1 MIASPTAE
9 AISISALLAQVARR
23 DRGRILSGLIARLGD
38 FQLAEDA
45 LQDAILAAAQTWP
58 GGTVPAKPMNWLM
71 QVAYRKAL
79 DRIRQRKI
87 EQRSKDD
94 IAVLSGEEAY
104 EEETQEI
111 GDERLRLIF
120 TCCHPAL
127 DQKSQVALT
136 LRTLGG
142 LSTPEIATAFLDQDA
157 TMGQRLSRAKA
168 KIAAA
173 KIPFRVP
180 TQDEWPARLQAVLTV
195 IYLIYNAGYSAGPLK
210 GADLAG
216 EAIYLARTL
225 SELRPNEA
233 EIEGCLALLLITHAR
248 RYARVDQNGVSLP
261 MSRQDRS
268 LWRSDEIVQGLAIID
283 RAVLRRSP
291 GPYQIKAAI
300 AACHV
305 LGPHSDWPQI
315 SALYERLLDF
325 EPTAIVRL
333 NAAVA
338 LAEAGDVQE
347 GLARLAPLQ
356 SELRSYQPYYA
367 ALADLL
373 AKQGQMD
380 EAKAAYLQAINLARS
395 SADAAFLTD
404 RKDQLN

>member
-1 MIASPTAE
+1 M
-9 AISISALLAQVARR
+9 
-23 DRGRILSGLIARLGD
+23 
-38 FQLAEDA
+38 
-45 LQDAILAAAQTWP
+45 
-58 GGTVPAKPMNWLM
+58 
-71 QVAYRKAL
+71 
-79 DRIRQRKI
+79 
-87 EQRSKDD
+87 
-94 IAVLSGEEAY
+94 
-104 EEETQEI
+104 
-111 GDERLRLIF
+111 
-120 TCCHPAL
+120 
-127 DQKSQVALT
+127 
-136 LRTLGG
+136 
-142 LSTPEIATAFLDQDA
+142 
-157 TMGQRLSRAKA
+157 
-168 KIAAA
+168 
-173 KIPFRVP
+173 
-180 TQDEWPARLQAVLTV
+180 
-195 IYLIYNAGYSAGPLK
+195 
-210 GADLAG
+210 
-216 EAIYLARTL
+216 
-225 SELRPNEA
+225 
-233 EIEGCLALLLITHAR
+233 
-248 RYARVDQNGVSLP
+248 
-261 MSRQDRS
+261 
-268 LWRSDEIVQGLAIID
+268 WRSDEIVQGLAIID